1 MTFFIDSANLKD
13 ISKAVSFGWVK
24 GVTTNPLILARENG
38 NVEQILA
45 QIKQLTNGLIFYQII
60 GQTVSEMLDEAG
72 AARDILGDQLVVKVL
87 PTSEGFQFCSWHSGG
102 YTCCLTAL
110 YGVSQAAAAK
120 EAGAQYIAIYY
131 NRAQQKMGNGIE
143 LIEAASA
150 VLNDSYTEIVAASV
164 KSAEQVG
171 QVLLAGAHH
180 VAAPLNVL
188 NDSTQHNL
196 SDQAIV
202 EFLKNGEG
210 LKLKRNSQRGTL

>member
-1 MTFFIDSANLKD
+1 MTFYIDSANLKD
-13 ISKAVSFGWVK
+13 ISTAVSYGWVK

-38 NVEQILA
+38 DVEQILSKI
-45 QIKQLTNGLIFYQII
+45 QQLTKGRIFYQLI
-60 GQTVSEMLDEAG
+60 GQTVVEMQEEAG
-72 AARDILGDQLVVKVL
+72 AARDIVGDQLVVKVL
-87 PTSEGFQFCSWHSGG
+87 PTSEGYRFCSKHSVG

-110 YGVSQAAAAK
+110 YSVSQAAAAK

-143 LIEAASA
+143 LIETAAA
-150 VLNDSYTEIVAASV
+150 VLNDSHTEIVAASV

-180 VAAPLNVL
+180 VAAPLDVL
-188 NDSTQHNL
+188 NETTQHKL
-196 SDQAIV
+196 SDQAIA

-210 LKLKRNSQRGTL
+210 LK